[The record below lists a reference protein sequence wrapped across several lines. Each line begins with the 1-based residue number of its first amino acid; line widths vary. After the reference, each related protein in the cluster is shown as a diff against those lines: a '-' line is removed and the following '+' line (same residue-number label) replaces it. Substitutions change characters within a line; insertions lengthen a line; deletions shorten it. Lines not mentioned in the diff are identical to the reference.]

1 MVQAFSWGLIA
12 ACSLVIGGLVSF
24 WLPVRRR
31 ALGLIMAFGGGV
43 LVSAVAFELVE
54 EAIET
59 AGGIQALAIGLF
71 AGSLVFYIGDEI
83 IDRLGGA
90 DRKRSTRAQGPDL
103 ARTSGLAIVLGIV
116 LDGIPES
123 IVIGLTLLAGGK
135 VGAAMVVAVFLSNLP
150 EAIAATAGLSGSGW
164 SRPRILGLWG
174 AVVMVSALSA
184 AAGYGLFGGAA
195 PGTVAFVLGFA
206 GGAILTMLADT
217 MMPEAFEHGG
227 RLVGVITTFG
237 FATAVAV
244 DALSSVK

>member
-1 MVQAFSWGLIA
+1 MVQAFWWGLLA

-31 ALGLIMAFGGGV
+31 TLGLIMAFGAGV

-59 AGGIQALAIGLF
+59 AGGIGALAVGLF
-71 AGSLVFYIGDEI
+71 AGSLAFYLGDEI

-90 DRKRSTRAQGPDL
+90 DRKRSTRSHGPDE

-123 IVIGLTLLAGGK
+123 IVIGLTLLTGGK

-174 AVVMVSALSA
+174 AVAMVSAVSA
-184 AAGYGLFGGAA
+184 AAGYGLFGDAA